1 MNRDVSPNQ
10 ARRALAILS
19 VVYAVNLPD
28 RQILSMLLE
37 PIKAELGISDTA
49 LGFLTGTSSALFY
62 ATAGILIAR
71 WADPG
76 IGVGSSGSRPL
87 RDS

>member
-1 MNRDVSPNQ
+1 LNRDVSPSQ

-19 VVYAVNLPD
+19 VVYAVNLLD

-49 LGFLTGTSSALFY
+49 LGFLTGTSFALFY
-62 ATAGILIAR
+62 ATAGIPIAR
-71 WADPG
+71 WA
-76 IGVGSSGSRPL
+76 
-87 RDS
+87 